1 MKIYK
6 LDIESNLQIYIN
18 LFLSLQNVICSWRLI
33 DLGFQNQQQYAIYL
47 KSAHFNQ
54 LFASTFFGR
63 NFDSIKFQIQTQL
76 SRIH

>member
-18 LFLSLQNVICSWRLI
+18 LFLSLQNVIYSWRLI

-54 LFASTFFGR
+54 LFASTFFR
-63 NFDSIKFQIQTQL
+63 A
-76 SRIH
+76 